1 MEHQMKY
8 VVVLCDGMADYPVP
22 ELDGKTPMMAA
33 QKPNMDF
40 LASHGEV
47 GLVKT
52 VADGLIPGSDV
63 ANLSA
68 IGYDPKIYYSG
79 RSPLEAVSM
88 GIPLESSDVTI
99 RCNLVT
105 LSEDSP
111 FEEKTMVDYCA
122 DDISTAEAKELIN
135 TLQEKL
141 GNDSFHFYPGVSY
154 RHCLVWRNG
163 VLELGDLTA
172 PHDFPGRKIRDYLPT
187 EPSAAPLIYFM
198 KRAYDILKDHP
209 VNQKRVVNG
218 RRPANGIW
226 LWGQGYRPKLDSFA
240 SRYHLSGSIVSAV
253 DLIKGIG
260 VCADMN
266 VCHVPGATG
275 YLDTNFEGK
284 AQAALDELDR
294 GRDFVY
300 IHLEA
305 PDECGHRHEVS
316 NKVKAIEAI
325 DSRILAPLLKG
336 LAKYDDYGILLL
348 PDHPTPLVTRSH
360 TSDPVPFLIYR
371 KSRELENGI
380 GSFHEETAKAT
391 GVYIAKGYTLM
402 EHFLQK

>member
-111 FEEKTMVDYCA
+111 FEEKQWW
-122 DDISTAEAKELIN
+122 I
-135 TLQEKL
+135 
-141 GNDSFHFYPGVSY
+141 
-154 RHCLVWRNG
+154 
-163 VLELGDLTA
+163 TA
-172 PHDFPGRKIRDYLPT
+172 PTIFPRL
-187 EPSAAPLIYFM
+187 
-198 KRAYDILKDHP
+198 
-209 VNQKRVVNG
+209 
-218 RRPANGIW
+218 
-226 LWGQGYRPKLDSFA
+226 RPK
-240 SRYHLSGSIVSAV
+240 
-253 DLIKGIG
+253 
-260 VCADMN
+260 N
-266 VCHVPGATG
+266 
-275 YLDTNFEGK
+275 
-284 AQAALDELDR
+284 
-294 GRDFVY
+294 
-300 IHLEA
+300 
-305 PDECGHRHEVS
+305 
-316 NKVKAIEAI
+316 
-325 DSRILAPLLKG
+325 
-336 LAKYDDYGILLL
+336 
-348 PDHPTPLVTRSH
+348 
-360 TSDPVPFLIYR
+360 
-371 KSRELENGI
+371 
-380 GSFHEETAKAT
+380 
-391 GVYIAKGYTLM
+391 
-402 EHFLQK
+402 